1 MRCLIID
8 DEPLAIQLLSAYV
21 ERSPDLEVAGTF
33 SDPIAA
39 LHFLT
44 ETPVDLLFLDVQMP
58 ELTGIQ
64 LLKIVRGAHDV
75 VLTTAYEE
83 YALAGYEFDVA
94 DYLLKPISLD
104 RFLLAVDRV
113 KNRRAT
119 ANPAPAPAAP
129 PPPALDYL
137 FVKSGHRTV
146 RVDMAYLI
154 RLESM
159 SNYVAL
165 HTPTEKILTLENL
178 SHYESVLPAADF
190 VRIHRSHIVAL
201 AKIDFI
207 ERNRVVVGGDYL
219 PISEGYREGFWERV
233 RAGGGE

>member
-8 DEPLAIQLLSAYV
+8 DEPLAIQLLSAYA
-21 ERSPDLEVAGTF
+21 ERSSDLDVVGTF
-33 SDPIAA
+33 FDPIAA
-39 LHFLT
+39 LHFLA

-64 LLKIVRGAHDV
+64 LLKIARGDHAV
-75 VLTTAYEE
+75 VLTTAYED

-113 KNRRAT
+113 KARRAGAGSAVAT
-119 ANPAPAPAAP
+119 TTSSAP
-129 PPPALDYL
+129 DYF

-146 RVDMAYLI
+146 RVDLADLI

-165 HTPTEKILTLENL
+165 HTRTEKILTLDNL
-178 SHYESVLPAADF
+178 SHFIDLLPAQDF

-207 ERNRVVVGGDYL
+207 ERNRVVIGGEYL
-219 PISEGYREGFWERV
+219 PISEGYREEFWARV
-233 RAGGGE
+233 REG